1 MSNYY
6 VRRSGEDD
14 YLEHAGGWKWSKP
27 TKYIDKI
34 MKNGRWVYV
43 YARNK
48 ANSVASNVRR
58 SFNRATGLSDRRA
71 ANIASNRWRESL
83 KGGNR
88 AYTHTLRARA
98 NKFQNR
104 YNKSLLGRAE
114 SALSRVSSA
123 GANARNGMAKAAGQA
138 RAAAASFTGSIRKGA
153 YQVGNAANKARKR
166 VGSAIDT
173 HITGSS
179 AKRAMDAQG
188 KNLEKHLF
196 GKGKAKSNQRAD
208 TATKR
213 GRAAQERYNKS
224 LRGKLNRVFNFEN
237 DFDDAR
243 SNAYTKKR
251 NALAS
256 KRSSSKKNNRKYGRY
271 VK

>member
-14 YLEHAGGWKWSKP
+14 YLEHSGGWKWSKP

-43 YARNK
+43 YARSK

-123 GANARNGMAKAAGQA
+123 GANARNAMAKAASQA
-138 RAAAASFTGSIRKGA
+138 RSAGASFTGSIKRGA
-153 YQVGNAANKARKR
+153 YQVGNAANKARRKLAAQSIR
-166 VGSAIDT
+166 ISLDPAPREQWTLRARILRS
-173 HITGSS
+173 ISS
-179 AKRAMDAQG
+179 AK
-188 KNLEKHLF
+188 EK
-196 GKGKAKSNQRAD
+196 
-208 TATKR
+208 
-213 GRAAQERYNKS
+213 
-224 LRGKLNRVFNFEN
+224 
-237 DFDDAR
+237 R
-243 SNAYTKKR
+243 SRTSELILLLSGEGLLR
-251 NALAS
+251 NATISLFAESSIESLISRMISMMLDRMHTRRSVMRLHLRDQAARRIIAS
-256 KRSSSKKNNRKYGRY
+256 MGAT
-271 VK
+271 

>member
-6 VRRSGEDD
+6 VHRSGEDD
-14 YLEHAGGWKWSKP
+14 YLEHAGWKWSKP
-27 TKYIDKI
+27 TKYIDKF

-43 YARNK
+43 YARDK

-71 ANIASNRWRESL
+71 ASIARNKAAVARAE
-83 KGGNR
+83 GNR
-88 AYTHTLRARA
+88 GEAARYTQRA
-98 NKFQNR
+98 NKFQGR
-104 YNKSLLGRAE
+104 YGKSLLGRAE
-114 SALSRVSSA
+114 SALGTARSA
-123 GANARNGMAKAAGQA
+123 MSKAAGQA
-138 RAAAASFTGSIRKGA
+138 RSAGASFTGSIRKGA
-153 YQVGNAANKARKR
+153 YQVGSAANKARKK

-196 GKGKAKSNQRAD
+196 GRGKAKSNERAD

-224 LRGKLNRVFNFEN
+224 LRGKLNRIFNFEN

-251 NALAS
+251 NALAA